1 MTRGQVECQEIDLIF
16 LPGRG
21 SAPAVVVASPALN
34 AVDEDAPRAA
44 GNATVHGPP

>member
-1 MTRGQVECQEIDLIF
+1 
-16 LPGRG
+16 
-21 SAPAVVVASPALN
+21 VASPALN